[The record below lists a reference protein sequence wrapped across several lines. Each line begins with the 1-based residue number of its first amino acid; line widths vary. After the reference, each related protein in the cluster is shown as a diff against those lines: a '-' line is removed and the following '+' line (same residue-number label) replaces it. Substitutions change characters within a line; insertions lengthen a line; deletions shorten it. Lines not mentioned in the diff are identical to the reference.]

1 MAIQTTYAMS
11 VYGPYSITQSRDLH
25 NYIWNKKIKKA
36 KKNKKISVRLRNFIL
51 VILIFICSILMIILN
66 MHKIIAS

>member
-36 KKNKKISVRLRNFIL
+36 KKKKKNKRTVTKFYTSDLNFYMFNTYDYL
-51 VILIFICSILMIILN
+51 K
-66 MHKIIAS
+66 HA